1 LDLIYKIMETVL
13 PFSFMQFDFMKN
25 ALLAVL
31 LLTPLFGMLGTMA
44 VNNKMAFFSDAL
56 GHSALTGIAIG
67 VVLGIGNPIVCM
79 VIFGILFGLGIRK
92 VKSSA
97 KASSDTVISVFSS
110 ASIAIG
116 IVILSQN
123 GGFAKFSSYLIGDI
137 LTVSPSYV
145 KILAVVLIA
154 TYIVWYFLFNKLLLT
169 SINPSLSASR
179 GIKNAVVENIFVV
192 LLATVVM
199 LSIKQVGI
207 LTINSLLIL
216 PAASARNIASNS
228 RQYHISATIIAMVCG
243 VLGLILSFYMN
254 TSAGASMV
262 ILLAVVYFATYLKA
276 KA

>member
-1 LDLIYKIMETVL
+1 MDLIYKIMETVL

-137 LTVSPSYV
+137 LTISPSYV

-243 VLGLILSFYMN
+243 VIGLILSFYMN

>member
-1 LDLIYKIMETVL
+1 MDLIYKIMETVL

-207 LTINSLLIL
+207 LIINSLLIL

>member
-1 LDLIYKIMETVL
+1 MDLIYKIMETVL

-199 LSIKQVGI
+199 LSITQVGI

>member
-1 LDLIYKIMETVL
+1 MDLIYKIMETVL

-137 LTVSPSYV
+137 LTISPSYV

-199 LSIKQVGI
+199 LSITQVGI

>member
-1 LDLIYKIMETVL
+1 MDLIYKIMETVL

-199 LSIKQVGI
+199 LSITQVGI

-216 PAASARNIASNS
+216 PAASAMNIASNS

>member
-1 LDLIYKIMETVL
+1 MDLIYKIMETVL

-145 KILAVVLIA
+145 KILAVILIA

-179 GIKNAVVENIFVV
+179 GIKNAVVENVFVI
-192 LLATVVM
+192 LLATVVL
-199 LSIKQVGI
+199 LSITQVGI

>member
-1 LDLIYKIMETVL
+1 MDLIDKTIETVL
-13 PFSFMQFDFMKN
+13 PFSFTQFDFMKN

-67 VVLGIGNPIVCM
+67 VVLGIENPIICM
-79 VIFGILFGLGIRK
+79 LVFGILFGLGIRK
-92 VKSSA
+92 VKNGA

-110 ASIAIG
+110 VSIAIG

-145 KILAVVLIA
+145 KILAAVLIIS
-154 TYIVWYFLFNKLLLT
+154 YIVWYFLFNKLLLT

-179 GIKNAVVENIFVV
+179 GIRNAAAENAFVI
-192 LLATVVM
+192 LLAAAVM

-216 PAASARNIASNS
+216 PAAAARNIASNS
-228 RQYHISATIIAMVCG
+228 RQYHILSTVIAMVCG
-243 VLGLILSFYMN
+243 VLGLIISFYMN
-254 TSAGASMV
+254 TAAGASMV
-262 ILLAVVYFATYLKA
+262 ILLAAVYFATYLKA

>member
-1 LDLIYKIMETVL
+1 MDLIYKIMETVL

-154 TYIVWYFLFNKLLLT
+154 TYIGWYFLFNKLLLT

-199 LSIKQVGI
+199 LSITQVGI